1 MKRAHRLLR
10 LISSIALAALVSSC
24 VSSQVS
30 LDYQPRPGSILR
42 GNPEF
47 GVGQFTNLRR
57 EGPFFLGTV
66 RMPIGTPV
74 ENVTTRTPVEVIVP
88 NAFAHALEARG
99 MLNGN
104 DRAKYIITG
113 EVLDLYCQQIVHPY
127 GYARLRINIIRAGSG
142 QIVFSRIYTGERQ
155 STAYRPG
162 SGSPV
167 PLLREL
173 TSRALQDAVDA
184 ALDDREMR
192 ARIGNRPPTYTP
204 GML

>member
-1 MKRAHRLLR
+1 MNCALRSFYLIPCIAAATLLSGC
-10 LISSIALAALVSSC
+10 I
-24 VSSQVS
+24 SSQVS
-30 LDYQPRPGSILR
+30 LDYQPRPGQMMR
-42 GNPEF
+42 GNADF
-47 GVGQFTNLRR
+47 GVGQFVNLRR
-57 EGPFFLGTV
+57 EGPYFLGTV

-74 ENVTTRTPVEVIVP
+74 ENVTTRTPIEQVVP

-104 DRAKYIITG
+104 DRAKYIVTG
-113 EVLDLYCQQIVHPY
+113 EVLDLYCQQIIHPY
-127 GYARLRINIIRAGSG
+127 GYARLRVNIIRAGSG
-142 QIVFSRIYTGERQ
+142 QVIFSRIYTGERQ

-162 SGSPV
+162 TGSPV
-167 PLLREL
+167 PLLRDL

-192 ARIGNRPPTYTP
+192 ARIGDRPSGYTP

>member
-1 MKRAHRLLR
+1 MM
-10 LISSIALAALVSSC
+10 
-24 VSSQVS
+24 
-30 LDYQPRPGSILR
+30 R
-42 GNPEF
+42 GTPDF
-47 GVGQFTNLRR
+47 GVGQFVNLRR
-57 EGPFFLGTV
+57 EGPYFLGTV

-184 ALDDREMR
+184 TAP
-192 ARIGNRPPTYTP
+192 PPTPRACCKLPPGIGPTHSLNASARRLIARRTP
-204 GML
+204 RLA

>member
-1 MKRAHRLLR
+1 MKLAARLLAV
-10 LISSIALAALVSSC
+10 ALTSCAPLLTSC
-24 VSSQVS
+24 VSSAVS
-30 LDYQPRPGSILR
+30 LDYQPRPGQILR

-47 GVGQFTNLRR
+47 AVGMFTNMRR
-57 EGPFFLGTV
+57 EGPYYLGTV
-66 RMPIGTPV
+66 RMPIGAPV
-74 ENVTTRTPVEVIVP
+74 ENVTTRTPAEAIVA
-88 NAFAHALEARG
+88 NAFAHALDARG
-99 MLNGN
+99 MLNAN
-104 DRAKYIITG
+104 TNAKYIITG

-127 GYARLRINIIRAGSG
+127 GYARLRVNVLKAGSG
-142 QIVFSRIYTGERQ
+142 QILFSRVYIGERQ

-167 PLLREL
+167 PLLRDL

-192 ARIGNRPPTYTP
+192 ARISPRAPGYVP